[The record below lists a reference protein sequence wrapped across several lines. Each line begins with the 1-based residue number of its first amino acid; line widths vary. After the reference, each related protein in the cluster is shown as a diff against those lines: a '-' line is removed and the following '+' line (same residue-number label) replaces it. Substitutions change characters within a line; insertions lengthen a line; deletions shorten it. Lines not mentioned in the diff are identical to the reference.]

1 MARLTCA
8 ERVREA
14 FGWRIEELDQML
26 RHERPGR
33 LADYALCFE
42 HVAPDTFA
50 DQPEGF
56 LRYQISGGGH
66 PDEFRF
72 YVNPDLTCRRA
83 EYWFSHGHDRA
94 SLECT
99 DSATVTMLWSWLCDT
114 GAVQAALR
122 PALH

>member
-8 ERVREA
+8 ERIREA
-14 FGWRIEELDQML
+14 YGWRIEDLDQML

-33 LADYALCFE
+33 LAEYALCFE
-42 HVAPDTFA
+42 YVAPDTFA

-56 LRYQISGGGH
+56 LRYQICWDGH

-72 YVNPDLTCRRA
+72 YVNLDLSCQRA
-83 EYWFSHGHDRA
+83 EYWFRSGDDQA
-94 SLECT
+94 SLVCT
-99 DSATVTMLWSWLCDT
+99 DDGTVMMLWSWLCDT

-122 PALH
+122 PTLH